1 MANASLTPVEVTSFR
16 GLIGQM
22 GWVTRQTRPDL
33 MVNLSMAAQ
42 SMGAPRIK
50 DVVNLNKA
58 VKMLKES
65 ADSLWRFVP
74 SPELQLQNLVVCVF
88 ADSSFAN
95 VDGTKSQCGFVI
107 ALTTSRIKDGLPTPI
122 HVIETCS
129 GSIKR
134 GCRSTLAAESIQMV
148 S

>member
-1 MANASLTPVEVTSFR
+1 MANALLTPAKVASFR

-22 GWVTRQTRPDL
+22 GWDTRQTRPDL
-33 MVNLSMAAQ
+33 MVNVSTAAQ

-122 HVIETCS
+122 HVIET
-129 GSIKR
+129 
-134 GCRSTLAAESIQMV
+134 
-148 S
+148 

>member
-1 MANASLTPVEVTSFR
+1 MSLTKERRSMANALLTPVEVTSFR

-50 DVVNLNKA
+50 HVVNLNKA

-74 SPELQLQNLVVCVF
+74 SPELQLQDLVVCVF

-95 VDGTKSQCGFVI
+95 VDGTKSQCGLVI

-122 HVIETCS
+122 HVIET
-129 GSIKR
+129 
-134 GCRSTLAAESIQMV
+134 
-148 S
+148 